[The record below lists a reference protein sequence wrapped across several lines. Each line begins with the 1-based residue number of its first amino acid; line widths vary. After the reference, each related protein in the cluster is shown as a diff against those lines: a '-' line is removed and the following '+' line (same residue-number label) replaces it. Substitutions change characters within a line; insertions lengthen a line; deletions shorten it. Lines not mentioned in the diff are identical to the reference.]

1 MGHAFSKVWFFVFGD
16 LPERGHVMK
25 RLEEKILAEGKIL
38 PGPVLKVSSFLNH
51 QMDPDL
57 MMALGAEIAQRFQG
71 DSVTKI
77 LTIESSGIAIS
88 IAAGAHMHIP
98 VLFAKKH
105 RTSNVSGVLY
115 QTLVHSYTHGTDY
128 TVVVE
133 REFLKPE
140 DRVLIV
146 DDFLAN
152 GAAVEGLCD
161 LICQAGATAVGAAIA
176 IEKGFQE
183 GGKKLREAGMRVE
196 SLAIVDQMDENGIRF
211 REG

>member
-1 MGHAFSKVWFFVFGD
+1 
-16 LPERGHVMK
+16 MK
-25 RLEEKILAEGKIL
+25 FLEEKILAEGRIL

-57 MMALGAEIAQRFQG
+57 MMSLGAEIANRFQG
-71 DSVTKI
+71 DAVTKI
-77 LTIESSGIAIS
+77 LTIESSGIAIAV
-88 IAAGAHMHIP
+88 AAGAHMHVP

-133 REFLKPE
+133 REYLKE
-140 DRVLIV
+140 TDRVLIV

-161 LICQAGATAVGAAIA
+161 LIRQAGATAVGAAIV

-183 GGKKLREAGMRVE
+183 GGRKLRASGMRVE

-211 REG
+211 REQ

>member
-1 MGHAFSKVWFFVFGD
+1 
-16 LPERGHVMK
+16 MK
-25 RLEEKILAEGKIL
+25 ALEEKILAEGRIL

-51 QMDPDL
+51 QMDADFI
-57 MMALGAEIAQRFQG
+57 MELGREFAERFRNDG
-71 DSVTKI
+71 VTKI
-77 LTIESSGIAIS
+77 LTIESSGIAVAVAVG
-88 IAAGAHMHIP
+88 AALHVP

-133 REFLKPE
+133 REYLKAD
-140 DRVLIV
+140 DRVLLI

-152 GAAVEGLCD
+152 GKAVEGLLD
-161 LICQAGATAVGAAIA
+161 LCGQAGASVIGAGVV

-183 GGKKLREAGMRVE
+183 GGEKLRASGLRVE
-196 SLAIVDQMDENGIRF
+196 SLAIIDSMDENGIVF
-211 REG
+211 RK

>member
-1 MGHAFSKVWFFVFGD
+1 
-16 LPERGHVMK
+16 MK
-25 RLEEKILAEGKIL
+25 FLEEKILAEGRIL

-57 MMALGAEIAQRFQG
+57 MMSLGAEIANRFQG
-71 DSVTKI
+71 DAVTKI
-77 LTIESSGIAIS
+77 LTIESSGIAIA
-88 IAAGAHMHIP
+88 IAAGAHMHVP

-133 REFLKPE
+133 REYLKE
-140 DRVLIV
+140 TDRVLIV

-161 LICQAGATAVGAAIA
+161 LIRQAGATAVGAAIA

-183 GGKKLREAGMRVE
+183 GGRKLRAAGMRVE

-211 REG
+211 REQ

>member
-1 MGHAFSKVWFFVFGD
+1 
-16 LPERGHVMK
+16 MK
-25 RLEEKILAEGKIL
+25 ALEERILAEGKIL

-57 MMALGAEIAQRFQG
+57 MMALGAEIAQRFQA
-71 DSVTKI
+71 DHVTKI
-77 LTIESSGIAIS
+77 LTIESSGIAIA
-88 IAAGAHMHIP
+88 IAAGAHMHVP

-133 REFLKPE
+133 REYLKDS

-161 LICQAGATAVGAAIA
+161 LIRQAGAATVGAAIA

-183 GGKKLREAGMRVE
+183 GGKKLRDAGMRVE

-211 REG
+211 RQA

>member
-1 MGHAFSKVWFFVFGD
+1 
-16 LPERGHVMK
+16 MK
-25 RLEEKILAEGKIL
+25 FLEERILAEGRIL

-57 MMALGAEIAQRFQG
+57 MMSLGAEIANRFQG
-71 DSVTKI
+71 DAVTKI
-77 LTIESSGIAIS
+77 LTIESSGIAIA
-88 IAAGAHMHIP
+88 IAAGAHMHVP

-133 REFLKPE
+133 REYLKE
-140 DRVLIV
+140 TDRVLIV

-161 LICQAGATAVGAAIA
+161 LIRQAGATAVGAAIA

-183 GGKKLREAGMRVE
+183 GGRKLRASGMRVE

-211 REG
+211 REQ

>member
-1 MGHAFSKVWFFVFGD
+1 M
-16 LPERGHVMK
+16 
-25 RLEEKILAEGKIL
+25 KILEDKIRAEGKIL

-57 MMALGAEIAQRFQG
+57 IMELGRELADRFRADG
-71 DSVTKI
+71 VTKI
-77 LTIESSGIAIS
+77 LTIESSGIAIAVAVG
-88 IAAGAHMHIP
+88 AALHVP

-133 REFLKPE
+133 REYLKAD
-140 DRVLIV
+140 DRVLII

-152 GAAVEGLCD
+152 GKAVEGLLD
-161 LICQAGATAVGAAIA
+161 LSAQAGATVVGAGIV
-176 IEKGFQE
+176 IEKGFQD
-183 GGKKLREAGMRVE
+183 GGVQLRASGLRVE
-196 SLAIVDQMDENGIRF
+196 SLAIVDSMNENAIVF
-211 REG
+211 RES

>member
-1 MGHAFSKVWFFVFGD
+1 
-16 LPERGHVMK
+16 MK
-25 RLEEKILAEGKIL
+25 TLEDKIRAEGKIL

-51 QMDPDL
+51 QMDADFI
-57 MMALGAEIAQRFQG
+57 MELGKEIAERFRNDG
-71 DSVTKI
+71 VTKI
-77 LTIESSGIAIS
+77 LTIESSGIAIAV
-88 IAAGAHMHIP
+88 AAGAALHVP

-133 REFLKPE
+133 REYLKAE

-152 GAAVEGLCD
+152 GKAVEGLLD
-161 LICQAGATAVGAAIA
+161 LIGQAGAQAVGAGIA

-183 GGKKLREAGMRVE
+183 GGEKLRASGLRVE
-196 SLAIVDQMDENGIRF
+196 SLAIVEQMDDSGIVF
-211 REG
+211 RS

>member
-1 MGHAFSKVWFFVFGD
+1 
-16 LPERGHVMK
+16 MK
-25 RLEEKILAEGKIL
+25 ALEDKIRSEGKIL

-51 QMDPDL
+51 QMDADL
-57 MMALGAEIAQRFQG
+57 IMEIGRELAGHFQADG
-71 DSVTKI
+71 VTKI
-77 LTIESSGIAIS
+77 LTIESSGIAIA
-88 IAAGAHMHIP
+88 IAVGAAMHVP

-133 REFLKPE
+133 REYLKAD
-140 DRVLIV
+140 DRVLII

-152 GAAVEGLCD
+152 GKAVEGLLD
-161 LICQAGATAVGAAIA
+161 LCGQAGASVAGAGIV

-183 GGKKLREAGMRVE
+183 GGEALRASGLRVE
-196 SLAIVDQMDENGIRF
+196 SLAIIESMDEHGIVF
-211 REG
+211 RK

>member
-77 LTIESSGIAIS
+77 LTIESSGIAIA

-161 LICQAGATAVGAAIA
+161 LIRQAGATAVGAAIA

>member
-1 MGHAFSKVWFFVFGD
+1 
-16 LPERGHVMK
+16 MK
-25 RLEEKILAEGKIL
+25 ALEERILAEGKIL

-57 MMALGAEIAQRFQG
+57 MMALGAEIAQRFQA
-71 DSVTKI
+71 DHVTKI
-77 LTIESSGIAIS
+77 LTIESSGIAIA
-88 IAAGAHMHIP
+88 IAAGAHMHVP

-133 REFLKPE
+133 REFLKDS

-152 GAAVEGLCD
+152 GAAVDGLCD
-161 LICQAGATAVGAAIA
+161 LIRQAGATTVGAAIA

-183 GGKKLREAGMRVE
+183 GGRLVRSTGIHLE
-196 SLAIVDQMDENGIRF
+196 SLAIVDAMGDDGSIVF
-211 REG
+211 RPQ

>member
-1 MGHAFSKVWFFVFGD
+1 
-16 LPERGHVMK
+16 MK
-25 RLEEKILAEGKIL
+25 FLEEKILAEGRIL

-57 MMALGAEIAQRFQG
+57 MMSLGAEIANRFQG
-71 DSVTKI
+71 DAVTKI
-77 LTIESSGIAIS
+77 LTIESSGIAIA
-88 IAAGAHMHIP
+88 IAAGAHMHVP

-133 REFLKPE
+133 REYLKAT
-140 DRVLIV
+140 DKVLIV

-161 LICQAGATAVGAAIA
+161 LIRQADATAVGAAIA

-183 GGKKLREAGMRVE
+183 GGRKLRAAGMRVE

-211 REG
+211 REQ